1 MRALRLHAAGDL
13 RLSEEAPPTEQP
25 GRSLVRVGAVGLC
38 GSDLHWFGEASIG
51 DATLDRPLVLGHELA
66 GTVLGGPLDGRLVA
80 VDPAI
85 PCGTCPTCAAG
96 QGHLCPTVAFAGHST
111 QDGGLREVISWP
123 TSLLHPLPETFS
135 EEDGAMLEPLGVA
148 LHAHDLGKVRGGA
161 TVAVFGCGPIGLL
174 LVQLLV
180 GSTAGRV
187 VAVDPLP
194 HRRDA
199 ARQLGADVGLSS
211 EEAEDPEVLAAVVGD
226 PGADVTFEVGG
237 TDGALHGAM
246 SAARPGGRVV
256 LLGIPDGDRTSFRAS
271 LARRKGLTLL
281 LSRRMADV
289 YPRSIRL
296 VERQVVDVRTL
307 VSETFKLADAV
318 DAFRTAVARRG
329 HKVIVR
335 PGDE

>member
-1 MRALRLHAAGDL
+1 MDA
-13 RLSEEAPPTEQP
+13 P
-25 GRSLVRVGAVGLC
+25 GRSLVRIGAVGLC

-51 DATLDRPLVLGHELA
+51 DAGLSRPLVLGHEFA

-80 VDPAI
+80 VDPAV
-85 PCGTCPTCAAG
+85 PCRDCPTCAGG
-96 QGHLCPTVAFAGHST
+96 QGHLCPQVGFAGHST
-111 QDGGLREVISWP
+111 QDGGLQELISWP
-123 TSLLHPLPETFS
+123 TDLLHPLPGTFS
-135 EEDGAMLEPLGVA
+135 DEDGAMLEPLGVA
-148 LHAHDLGKVRGGA
+148 LHAHDLGRVRGGV

-180 GSTAGRV
+180 RSTAGRV

-194 HRRDA
+194 HRREA
-199 ARQLGADVGLSS
+199 ARRYGADVVLSA
-211 EEAEDPEVLAAVVGD
+211 EESQDAEVLPAATGE

-237 TDGALHGAM
+237 NDDALQGAM
-246 SAARPGGRVV
+246 AATRPGGRVV

-289 YPRSIRL
+289 YPRAIRL
-296 VERQVVDVRTL
+296 VERGLVDVKTV
-307 VSETFKLADAV
+307 VSDRFGLAEAPE
-318 DAFRTAVARRG
+318 AFETAVARRG

-335 PGDE
+335 PGPG

>member
-1 MRALRLHAAGDL
+1 
-13 RLSEEAPPTEQP
+13 
-25 GRSLVRVGAVGLC
+25 VRIGAVGLC

-51 DATLDRPLVLGHELA
+51 DAGLSRPLVLGHEFA

-80 VDPAI
+80 VDPAV
-85 PCGTCPTCAAG
+85 PCRDCPTCAGG
-96 QGHLCPTVAFAGHST
+96 QGHLCPQVGFAGHST
-111 QDGGLREVISWP
+111 QDGGLQELISWP
-123 TSLLHPLPETFS
+123 TDLLHPLPGTFS
-135 EEDGAMLEPLGVA
+135 DEDGAMLEPLGVA
-148 LHAHDLGKVRGGA
+148 LHAHDLGRVRGGV

-180 GSTAGRV
+180 RSTAGRV

-194 HRRDA
+194 HRREA
-199 ARQLGADVGLSS
+199 ARRYGADVVLSA
-211 EEAEDPEVLAAVVGD
+211 EESQDAEVLPAATGE

-237 TDGALHGAM
+237 NDDALQGAM
-246 SAARPGGRVV
+246 AATRPGGRVV

-289 YPRSIRL
+289 YPRAIRL
-296 VERQVVDVRTL
+296 VERGLVDVKTV
-307 VSETFKLADAV
+307 VSDRFGLAEAPE
-318 DAFRTAVARRG
+318 AFETAVARRG

-335 PGDE
+335 PGPG